1 MSRETAER
9 QRARSAGVAVAKGR
23 GDSRRLTTSE
33 RPTPVSWH
41 ASAMTVP
48 SAIKWGARHGRR
60 RRRGRPPTAG
70 KKEGASAAVSVA
82 GAEDAADRA
91 DTPANSPL
99 SLGRR
104 LRRPPSCVMSDVW
117 SRSTTHAGW
126 AWATSP
132 CTGGHTD
139 DRAPLDRHALFF
151 FFCSL
156 VAAFSQNLSP
166 ITRVSLCLTS
176 SVSSAGRLPLAF
188 RAASAMASCGACQAV
203 GGGGFCGGGKQ
214 KQTLPCPNAGRED
227 AQQTKLGVFGVDS
240 AAPAPPSRLPSRLEG
255 WAQPSSHGTLRGLR
269 VWALKDALGGF
280 FASSRVSRPPFFFS
294 FEGGRRGRH
303 SATFFRSNGRRH
315 ARHAA
320 AGLTAHL
327 TRLPAAA

>member
-1 MSRETAER
+1 
-9 QRARSAGVAVAKGR
+9 VAKGR

-41 ASAMTVP
+41 ASAMPVP

-139 DRAPLDRHALFF
+139 DRAPLDRHAVFF
-151 FFCSL
+151 LLPRGRVFSKPLSHNACVPLSHLLRLLSRSL
-156 VAAFSQNLSP
+156 AVGVQGGVGHGVVR
-166 ITRVSLCLTS
+166 RVSGSWWRRFLW
-176 SVSSAGRLPLAF
+176 GRETKTDAALPKCGQRG
-188 RAASAMASCGACQAV
+188 RAANETRRPRGRQRSACA
-203 GGGGFCGGGKQ
+203 
-214 KQTLPCPNAGRED
+214 
-227 AQQTKLGVFGVDS
+227 
-240 AAPAPPSRLPSRLEG
+240 
-255 WAQPSSHGTLRGLR
+255 AQPSAQPSGGVGGLCE
-269 VWALKDALGGF
+269 A
-280 FASSRVSRPPFFFS
+280 
-294 FEGGRRGRH
+294 
-303 SATFFRSNGRRH
+303 
-315 ARHAA
+315 
-320 AGLTAHL
+320 
-327 TRLPAAA
+327 